1 MKRTLEQ
8 RISSLEKK
16 LDLNESLIPGMPEKQ
31 SLKFSEQDI
40 EFAALFMKKINSK
53 YTSEYNSSDNDWYD
67 DDKSIRIRVYE
78 TPYSRDEC
86 TKIQILNKKMF
97 VNFFYCSVHWTRAKE
112 LASVL
117 TSILG
122 KPVSYRESSTYG
134 KYSFNIGSKIR
145 VKIEGGSQEIT
156 GVEISYQKLLR
167 VLGLLKEA
175 SHLANKG
182 FADWYNNKKPGSG
195 TID

>member
-8 RISSLEKK
+8 RISILEKK
-16 LDLNESLIPGMPEKQ
+16 LDLNESLIPDMPEKQ

-53 YTSEYNSSDNDWYD
+53 YPSEYNSSDNSWYD
-67 DDKSIRIRVYE
+67 DKQIRIRVYE
-78 TPYSRDEC
+78 TPYSRDAC
-86 TKIQILNKKMF
+86 TNIQILNKKMF
-97 VNFFYCSVHWTRAKE
+97 VNFFSCSVHWTRAKE
-112 LASVL
+112 LASAL

-122 KPVSYRESSTYG
+122 KPVSYMESRTYG
-134 KYSFNIGSKIR
+134 KYSFNIRSKIR
-145 VKIEGGSQEIT
+145 VKVEGGSQEIT

-182 FADWYNNKKPGSG
+182 FADWYGNKKPGSG